1 MIKNSYHIIGVMSG
15 TSLDGVDLA
24 EITFEKNI
32 DHWSFKIHHAE
43 TVAYTDEWVDRLKK
57 GINLGTFPLAQLNH
71 EYTELLAGIIQNFTT
86 KFQIEN
92 IDAVCSH
99 GHTIKHEPQKSYTLQ
114 IGNLPLIAEI
124 LKQKVVCDFRVQDVE
139 LGGQGAPLVP
149 IGDELLFSTY
159 DFCLNLGGFSNV
171 SFNED
176 NKRIA
181 FDICPINTVLNYLA
195 NQINLPFDKGG
206 EIAKTGMIDQ
216 DLLYELNAI
225 TYYKKHP
232 PKSLG
237 VEFLTDTFYP
247 ILNRYQLSIPDA
259 MRTCVAHFSDQ
270 LSFVL
275 NKSNTQVLCTG
286 GGAYHHFLM
295 DELQQKLSETKL
307 IIPDDFLIQFK
318 EALIFGFLGVLRL
331 RNEVNVL
338 ASVTGASK
346 DHSSGVFYFKNS

>member
-1 MIKNSYHIIGVMSG
+1 MIKKSYHIIGVMSG

-24 EITFEKNI
+24 EIFFEKI
-32 DHWSFKIHHAE
+32 DNHWTFKIHHAE
-43 TVAYTDEWVDRLKK
+43 TIAYSDEWVKRLKN

-71 EYTELLAGIIQNFTT
+71 EYTELLAGIIQNFIT
-86 KFQIEN
+86 KFQITN

-99 GHTIKHEPQKSYTLQ
+99 GHTIKHEPQNGCTLQ

-149 IGDELLFSTY
+149 IGDELLFSSF

-176 NKRIA
+176 NKRFA
-181 FDICPINTVLNYLA
+181 FDICPINTVLNFLA
-195 NQINLPFDKGG
+195 NQINLPYDKGG
-206 EIAKTGMIDQ
+206 EIAKSGKINVA
-216 DLLYELNAI
+216 LLNELNAI
-225 TYYKKHP
+225 TYYQKLP

-237 VEFLTDTFYP
+237 VEFLSETFYP
-247 ILNRYQLSIPDA
+247 ILNGFDLPIPDL

-270 LSFVL
+270 LAQVL
-275 NKSNTQVLCTG
+275 DKPNTQVLCTG
-286 GGAYHHFLM
+286 GGAYHQFLIN
-295 DELQQKLSETKL
+295 EIQQKIPQTKL

-338 ASVTGASK
+338 ASVTGALR
-346 DHSSGVFYFKNS
+346 DHSSGVVY